1 MSSHAFSIQQPGST
15 VPIWTVDAFTATPF
29 SGNPAAVCLLDV
41 QPLRE
46 WMQKVAAEMNLSETA
61 FLRPLEDGMYEL
73 RWFTPR
79 VEVDLCGHA
88 TLAAAHILYETG
100 RIGEQ
105 ETARFETKSGVITA
119 CRSGGGIKLDF
130 PSEPVS
136 PFSPPDELI
145 EALGFIPRFTGS
157 NRLDYLVEA
166 DDEATVR
173 GLKPDMVLLRALNTR
188 GVIVT
193 SRSSATSS
201 YDFVSRAFFPAIGVD
216 EDPVTGSAHCA
227 LAPYWAKR
235 LRKDELRAYQASARG
250 GSLTVRLEEDRVIL
264 IGQAITVLSGRLF
277 AT

>member
-1 MSSHAFSIQQPGST
+1 MSSHASIQQPGST

-41 QPLRE
+41 QPTRD
-46 WMQKVAAEMNLSETA
+46 WMQRVAAEMNLSETA

-73 RWFTPR
+73 RWFTPL

-105 ETARFETKSGVITA
+105 EAARFETKSGVITA
-119 CRSGGGIKLDF
+119 YRENGGIRLDF
-130 PSEPVS
+130 PAEPVS
-136 PFSPPDELI
+136 TLSPPAELI
-145 EALGFIPRFTGS
+145 EALGFIPRYVGS
-157 NRLDYLVEA
+157 NRLDILVEA
-166 DDEATVR
+166 DDESTVR
-173 GLKPDMVLLRALNTR
+173 GLQPDMALLRTLQTR

-193 SRSSATSS
+193 SRSKATSS
-201 YDFVSRAFFPAIGVD
+201 YDFVSRAFFPGIGVD

-250 GSLTVRLEEDRVIL
+250 GSLTVRVEEDRVML
-264 IGQAITVLSGRLF
+264 IGQAITVLSGRLL
-277 AT
+277 A

>member
-1 MSSHAFSIQQPGST
+1 MSSHASIQQPGST

-41 QPLRE
+41 QPSRD

-73 RWFTPR
+73 RWFTPSI
-79 VEVDLCGHA
+79 EVDLCGHA

-105 ETARFETKSGVITA
+105 ETARFETRSGVITA
-119 CRSGGGIKLDF
+119 CRTGGGIKLDF

-136 PFSPPDELI
+136 PLSPPDELI

-157 NRLDYLVEA
+157 NRFDYLVEA
-166 DDEATVR
+166 DNEATVR
-173 GLKPDMVLLRALNTR
+173 GLKPDMALLRTLNTR

-250 GSLTVRLEEDRVIL
+250 GSLTVRLQEDRVML

-277 AT
+277 A

>member
-1 MSSHAFSIQQPGST
+1 MSSYASIQQPGSSI
-15 VPIWTVDAFTATPF
+15 PIWIVDAFTATPF

-41 QPLRE
+41 QPSRDWMLR
-46 WMQKVAAEMNLSETA
+46 VAAEMNLSETA

-105 ETARFETKSGVITA
+105 EAARFETKSGVITA
-119 CRSGGGIKLDF
+119 YRDNGGIRLDF

-136 PFSPPDELI
+136 PLSPPEELI
-145 EALGFIPRFTGS
+145 EALGFIPRFVGS

-173 GLKPDMVLLRALNTR
+173 GLQPDLALLRTLQTR

-193 SRSSATSS
+193 SRSKATSS

-250 GSLTVRLEEDRVIL
+250 GSLTVRVEEDRVML
-264 IGQAITVLSGRLF
+264 IGQAITVLSGRLL
-277 AT
+277 A

>member
-1 MSSHAFSIQQPGST
+1 MSSHASIQQPGST

-41 QPLRE
+41 QPSRD
-46 WMQKVAAEMNLSETA
+46 WMQKVAAEMNVSETA

-105 ETARFETKSGVITA
+105 EAARFETKSGVITA
-119 CRSGGGIKLDF
+119 YREGGGIKLDF

-136 PFSPPDELI
+136 PLSPPDELI
-145 EALGFIPRFTGS
+145 EALGFIPRYTGS

-173 GLKPDMVLLRALNTR
+173 GLKPDMELLRTLNTR

-193 SRSSATSS
+193 SRSNATSS

-250 GSLTVRLEEDRVIL
+250 GSLTVRVEEDRVML
-264 IGQAITVLSGRLF
+264 IGQAITILSGRLF
-277 AT
+277 A